1 MILLTLVIFTI
12 FLGIYPAVVLDGL
25 NYYLYSVIYTVD
37 YV

>member
-1 MILLTLVIFTI
+1 MLTI
-12 FLGIYPAVVLDGL
+12 FFGIYPAVILDGL